1 MSEQGDD
8 ETTPKKKRK
17 TSTTSTSIRSI
28 KKYFSDEAR
37 MSKEKAC
44 VFSDILMAEV
54 HTAQFEP
61 SFEFISQFLEADQ
74 ARSCNQSDIS

>member
-17 TSTTSTSIRSI
+17 TSTTSTSI

-37 MSKEKAC
+37 MSKEKAS
-44 VFSDILMAEV
+44 VFSDILMDNSTIESWDDEKKEV
-54 HTAQFEP
+54 F
-61 SFEFISQFLEADQ
+61 
-74 ARSCNQSDIS
+74 

>member
-17 TSTTSTSIRSI
+17 TSTTSTSITSI

-37 MSKEKAC
+37 MSKEKAS
-44 VFSDILMAEV
+44 VFSDILMDNSTIERWDDEKKEFDGLCA
-54 HTAQFEP
+54 HLK
-61 SFEFISQFLEADQ
+61 SFFRLVSIF
-74 ARSCNQSDIS
+74 